1 MKSRFIALTALAVA
15 CILAAGGGAYLAVRQ
30 SQQASHPAQALGQPA
45 ASVQQP
51 TARETPVA
59 VVTPPPAPT
68 DTTATASPSPAPAP
82 VRESNAGPGG
92 VSRESAKP
100 SRRTRRERLAP
111 PLEGDAS
118 QAAVNQPDMV
128 SPRPYAP
135 SGGTESTGQ
144 QAGAPPPQSIAQ
156 APPEPQREWVDVTVP
171 SETVL
176 GLQIQ
181 NAVSSESAH
190 VEDRVEARV
199 TRDVRVGDRVAIPAG
214 SQALGSVVQVE
225 RGGKVKDRA
234 HFAIRFNTILLPDG
248 SRLALTAEAV
258 HREGPSPA
266 NKSAARIGGATVG
279 GAILGAILGG
289 GKGAAIGGAIG
300 AGGGTAATMASERE
314 PATLPAGSIVNI
326 RLMSPVTVTL
336 ER

>member
-1 MKSRFIALTALAVA
+1 MRSGFIAFIALGLACV
-15 CILAAGGGAYLAVRQ
+15 LAAGGGAYLAVRQ
-30 SQQASHPAQALGQPA
+30 AQRVSHPAAATAQPAATVQQPAVPDNAVALPAPAAPPEASSSSWTPSAPVQESAESAPSHNAHRSAPKTSRREVKEPAADADAGQPA
-45 ASVQQP
+45 MAQNASDTGHANAP
-51 TARETPVA
+51 TQKDPSSLGNE
-59 VVTPPPAPT
+59 PPA
-68 DTTATASPSPAPAP
+68 AIS
-82 VRESNAGPGG
+82 
-92 VSRESAKP
+92 
-100 SRRTRRERLAP
+100 
-111 PLEGDAS
+111 
-118 QAAVNQPDMV
+118 
-128 SPRPYAP
+128 
-135 SGGTESTGQ
+135 
-144 QAGAPPPQSIAQ
+144 Q
-156 APPEPQREWVDVTVP
+156 APPEPQHEWVDVTVP

-181 NAVSSESAH
+181 TAVSSETAR

-199 TRDVRVGDRVAIPAG
+199 TRDVRVGDRVAIPSG
-214 SQALGSVVQVE
+214 SQALGTVVQVE

-234 HFAIRFNTILLPDG
+234 HFAIRFTTLLLPDG
-248 SRLALTAEAV
+248 TRLPLTAEAV

-300 AGGGTAATMASERE
+300 AGGGTAATMASDRE
-314 PATLPAGSIVNI
+314 PATLPAGSIVNV